1 MIKTPCI
8 EKNIM
13 DESNEKTLSL
23 KLNGNSENRTMSW
36 PSVPLWDKTPF
47 TELTHC
53 TRVNHKRSLALEQ
66 KQIPLMH
73 ILTFVCSKH
82 SKFSEFIFLCVHFH
96 LKYNGTLKNNNVT
109 ILSVIIPGNRW
120 TFSWKEKLHATKS
133 TRTNWIQGKH

>member
-1 MIKTPCI
+1 
-8 EKNIM
+8 M

-36 PSVPLWDKTPF
+36 PSVPLWGKTPF
-47 TELTHC
+47 TQLTHC

-82 SKFSEFIFLCVHFH
+82 SNFREFIFLCVHFH

-120 TFSWKEKLHATKS
+120 TFS
-133 TRTNWIQGKH
+133 